1 MSETKETFGVGF
13 RPQHYNWVTTHR
25 PAEVDVFEIVSE
37 NFMGVGGR
45 PRFFLEKLRADY
57 PLLMHGVSLS
67 IGSKGPFDM
76 LYLKKL
82 KELTHIIQPQ
92 MISDHLSWG
101 RLSERNSHDLLP
113 IVYSKANLDEIAAKV
128 SYLQDYL
135 GQKFYLENPSAY
147 VAFQGSEYD
156 EAGFFAELLQRT
168 GAGILLDLNNLFVNF
183 KNLGQDP
190 EHFLRALRPES
201 VGYFHLAGHS
211 VQNEVLIDTHD
222 QPVPDSVWSIYKK
235 AREFFPGIPS
245 VVEWDGNIPEFEVL
259 LAESEKARSFAR
271 GLEPKFAALPKIE
284 TPSITIRPVSES
296 GVYEQFF
303 DEIVRTFRM
312 SEDGTKN
319 LRQDLPVSAHI
330 GLTVYNHAFFL
341 RLEELMM
348 DIYPGLAI
356 VCEEEGFRYLLT
368 QYLDFHPPIGSSLKD
383 VASSFPTFL
392 KENDAIDY
400 DFGVPLKLLGDLA
413 SLEHAR
419 SEAYVAEDSAST
431 LSPKVLSEFTPALW
445 ETTKFHTTQNARL
458 VTCDFA
464 VLPTLLEL
472 DKKEVSAPPEEI
484 LSHYLIYRHNYATE
498 EVVLDDREAKLL
510 EAFASGATLM
520 SACDAVNEKG
530 IGYYDNET
538 ISYVASKIMHWAGQG
553 LISA

>member
-57 PLLMHGVSLS
+57 PVLMHGVSLS
-67 IGSKGPFDM
+67 IGSRGPFDM
-76 LYLKKL
+76 SYLKKL
-82 KELTHIIQPQ
+82 KELTHMLQPQ

-101 RLSERNSHDLLP
+101 RLIEHNSHDLLP
-113 IVYSKANLDEIAAKV
+113 IVYSKTNLDEIVHKV

-135 GQKFYLENPSAY
+135 GQRFYLENPSAY

-156 EAGFFAELLQRT
+156 EAGFFAELLERT

-190 EHFLRALRPES
+190 ERYLRALRPES

-211 VQNEVLIDTHD
+211 DQGDVLVDTHD
-222 QPVPDSVWSIYKK
+222 APVPDSVWSIYKK
-235 AREFFPGIPS
+235 AREYFPGIPS
-245 VVEWDGNIPEFEVL
+245 VVEWDGNIPEFDVL
-259 LAESEKARSFAR
+259 LAESEKARSFAQ
-271 GLEPKFAALPKIE
+271 GIEPKITPLTRVQP
-284 TPSITIRPVSES
+284 PSITVRQTSES
-296 GVYEQFF
+296 NVYEQFF
-303 DEIVRTFRM
+303 GEIVRPFGI
-312 SEDGTKN
+312 SEEGSKN
-319 LRQDLPVSAHI
+319 LRHDLPVSAET
-330 GLTVYNHAFFL
+330 GLKVYNHAYFL
-341 RLEELMM
+341 RLEEVMM
-348 DIYPGLAI
+348 DMYPGLAF
-356 VCEEEGFRYLLT
+356 VCEEEGFRYLLAD
-368 QYLDFHPPIGSSLKD
+368 YLELHPPLGSNLKD
-383 VASSFPTFL
+383 VPSSLPKFL
-392 KENDAIDY
+392 KEVESINY
-400 DFGVPLKLLGDLA
+400 DFGVPLSLLGDLA
-413 SLEHAR
+413 ALELAR
-419 SEAYVAEDSAST
+419 CETFVAEDTESAV
-431 LSPKVLSEFTPALW
+431 SPKVLSEFTPALW
-445 ETTKFHTTQNARL
+445 ETTKFHMTQNARL

>member
-25 PAEVDVFEIVSE
+25 PAEVDIFEIVSE

-57 PLLMHGVSLS
+57 PVLMHGVSLS

-82 KELTHIIQPQ
+82 KELTHIVQPQ

-135 GQKFYLENPSAY
+135 GQRFYLENPSAY
-147 VAFQGSEYD
+147 VAFQGSDYD

-190 EHFLRALRPES
+190 EHYLRALRPES
-201 VGYFHLAGHS
+201 VGYFHLAGHTD
-211 VQNEVLIDTHD
+211 QGDVLIDTHVG
-222 QPVPDSVWSIYKK
+222 PVPDSVWSIYRK
-235 AREFFPGIPS
+235 AREYFPGIPS
-245 VVEWDGNIPEFEVL
+245 VVEWDDKIPEFEVL

-271 GLEPKFAALPKIE
+271 GIESKVSSLPKLKP
-284 TPSITIRPVSES
+284 TSITVKQVSES

-303 DEIVRTFRM
+303 TEIVRQFRY
-312 SEDGTKN
+312 SDYDTKN
-319 LRQDLPVSAHI
+319 LQQDLPVSAQT
-330 GLTVYNHAFFL
+330 GLKVYNHAYFL
-341 RLEELMM
+341 RLEEVMM
-348 DIYPGLAI
+348 DMYPALAF
-356 VCEEEGFRYLLT
+356 VCEEEGFRNLLIHVLNT
-368 QYLDFHPPIGSSLKD
+368 HPPTGSTLSS
-383 VASSFPTFL
+383 VYSSFPKFL
-392 KENDAIDY
+392 KETDTINY

-413 SLEHAR
+413 SLELAR
-419 SEAYVAEDSAST
+419 SETYVAEDSQST
-431 LSPKVLSEFTPALW
+431 ISPKTLSEFTPAQW
-445 ETTKFHTTQNARL
+445 ETTKFHTTENARL
-458 VTCDFA
+458 VTCNYA
-464 VLPTLLEL
+464 VLPTLQEL

-484 LSHYLIYRHNYATE
+484 LSHYLIYRHNFSTE

-510 EAFASGATLM
+510 EVLSSGATLM

-530 IGYYDNET
+530 TGYYDNET

-553 LISA
+553 LLSA